1 MCLIKIK
8 IGKNKSTLL
17 AKTIFGKFET
27 LNQIDEVNDHY
38 KIIKYFFP
46 NFDDNFNYENFDV
59 FPFFNNNFRI
69 NGIGENIKIIFNDI
83 NHNIKAVYDERDF
96 NAHNLIFNDFLK
108 TFENKIPYGIFY
120 IYEIE
125 SILYLITTTH
135 NNRIA
140 LINKSKTL
148 DDLFNEHLFGKN
160 LFNFQ
165 PLSEQGIKY
174 IYYNDKITGVVNGIG
189 KI

>member
-1 MCLIKIK
+1 MDINVQGI
-8 IGKNKSTLL
+8 I
-17 AKTIFGKFET
+17 A
-27 LNQIDEVNDHY
+27 QINEVNDHY
-38 KIIKYFFP
+38 KIIKQFFP
-46 NFDDNFNYENFDV
+46 NIDDNFKYDNFDV

-69 NGIGENIKIIFNDI
+69 NGIGENIKIICDDI
-83 NHNIKAVYDERDF
+83 NHKIKTIYDERDL

-108 TFENKIPYGIFY
+108 IFKNKIPYGIFY

-174 IYYNDKITGVVNGIG
+174 IYYNDKITGVVN
-189 KI
+189 

>member
-17 AKTIFGKFET
+17 AKTIFGKYET
-27 LNQIDEVNDHY
+27 LNQINEVNDHY
-38 KIIKYFFP
+38 KIIKHFFP
-46 NFDDNFNYENFDV
+46 NIDDNFKYDNFDV

-69 NGIGENIKIIFNDI
+69 NGIGENIKIICNDI
-83 NHNIKAVYDERDF
+83 NHKIKTIYDERDL

-108 TFENKIPYGIFY
+108 IFKNQIPYGIFY

>member
-17 AKTIFGKFET
+17 AKTIFGKYET
-27 LNQIDEVNDHY
+27 LNQINEVNDHY
-38 KIIKYFFP
+38 KIIKHFFP
-46 NFDDNFNYENFDV
+46 NTDDNFKYDNFDV

-69 NGIGENIKIIFNDI
+69 NGIGENIKIICNDI
-83 NHNIKAVYDERDF
+83 NHKIKTIYDERDL

-108 TFENKIPYGIFY
+108 VFKNKIPYGIFY

-174 IYYNDKITGVVNGIG
+174 IYYNNKITGVVNGIG